1 MSYSDSWYTEPMS
14 KHGRKAMVG
23 KDDLKNLDP
32 DQEIYSI
39 SGKAPEGYYSAG
51 MVSGGAGYED
61 HQVFKKLPEY
71 QAPESKKPKSK
82 KDKNKAP
89 KIPGYMDPA
98 KPVQLSNRAA
108 KAEATVSAYNERFDS
123 GLPTPTQAAFDLKD
137 KYALDL
143 KSGVGQRGQGL
154 NLSRGWDN
162 GMSQSFADNVK
173 SKIAENLQPGWY
185 RKTMSA

>member
-14 KHGRKAMVG
+14 RHGRKAMVG
-23 KDDLKNLDP
+23 KDDLKDLDP

-51 MVSGGAGYED
+51 MISGGAGYED
-61 HQVFKKLPEY
+61 HQVFKKLPEF
-71 QAPESKKPKSK
+71 QAPKNKEKKSK

-108 KAEATVSAYNERFDS
+108 EAEATVSAYNERFDS
-123 GLPTPTQAAFDLKD
+123 GLPTPTQAASNLKD
-137 KYALDL
+137 KYTLDL

-154 NLSRGWDN
+154 KLSSGWDN
-162 GMSQSFADNVK
+162 GMSQAFMDNKK
-173 SKIAENLQPGWY
+173 SKVAENLQPGWN
-185 RKTMSA
+185 RKTMGA